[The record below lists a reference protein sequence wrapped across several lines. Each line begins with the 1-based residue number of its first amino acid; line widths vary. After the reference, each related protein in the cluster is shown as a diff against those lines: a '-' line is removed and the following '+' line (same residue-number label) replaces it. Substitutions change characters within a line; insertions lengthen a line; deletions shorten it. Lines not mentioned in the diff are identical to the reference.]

1 MQTISVRSPADIVYV
16 AGVVNGVDVVFD
28 NLHDNVWET
37 EVDRSPNYRYDVT
50 VLMYKESGLG
60 YQYNDVFYEGEF
72 QAVYDRNLLD
82 IQYGREIDRQIK
94 ESGFSTLS
102 EQDKNR
108 WLNGN
113 KGYLNYTDLSRIE
126 NNCRILAGLLG
137 LNLET
142 KAWEMT
148 DFPVVSDFARIRLN
162 VEQIRAKNYR
172 YPDTPQVPEMPLNRY
187 DKINDIEKILYD
199 AYQLYGK
206 VDEQVYYPNEIYADE
221 QIGVI

>member
-1 MQTISVRSPADIVYV
+1 MQTISVQSPADVVYV

-50 VLMYKESGLG
+50 VLMYKESGLS

-82 IQYGREIDRQIK
+82 IQYGKEIDRQIK
-94 ESGFSTLS
+94 ESGFASLS
-102 EQDKNR
+102 DQDRNR

-126 NNCRILAGLLG
+126 NNCRILAGLLD
-137 LNLET
+137 LSLET

-162 VEQIRAKNYR
+162 VAQIRR
-172 YPDTPQVPEMPLNRY
+172 CP
-187 DKINDIEKILYD
+187 
-199 AYQLYGK
+199 
-206 VDEQVYYPNEIYADE
+206 
-221 QIGVI
+221 